1 MGGENSIKIKNDR
14 FSLARSHLARLNLS
28 FLIFIKFSPPMAGS
42 RCGGTI
48 LKFVNSLIN
57 SNSQLVRRLALYRY
71 GVGLADRMTVQ
82 VRKDPDIH

>member
-1 MGGENSIKIKNDR
+1 
-14 FSLARSHLARLNLS
+14 
-28 FLIFIKFSPPMAGS
+28 MAGS